1 MQHSRTE
8 NVAPDDRLE
17 QVLGVGGRTPFIT
30 RVRVCIQLNLLI
42 ILSPCRMQGS
52 EINPTE
58 PTELKES
65 TLDSPCSC
73 YPLAEMKGV
82 VATGW
87 MTRVGSV
94 LL

>member
-8 NVAPDDRLE
+8 NVTPDNRWE

-42 ILSPCRMQGS
+42 ILSLCRMQGS

-58 PTELKES
+58 PTELKE
-65 TLDSPCSC
+65 LKEC
-73 YPLAEMKGV
+73 
-82 VATGW
+82 
-87 MTRVGSV
+87 
-94 LL
+94 